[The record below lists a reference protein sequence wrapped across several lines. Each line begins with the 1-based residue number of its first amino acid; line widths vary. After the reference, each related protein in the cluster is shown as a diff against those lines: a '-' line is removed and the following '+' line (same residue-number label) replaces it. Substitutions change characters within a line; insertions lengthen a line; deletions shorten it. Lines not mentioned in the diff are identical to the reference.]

1 MSTEQN
7 NPNDPNREQGGPGQ
21 GGGGGKREGSAYSME
36 FRHNPVSAR
45 VPERLARGVLST
57 GVLVLDGPN
66 EFILDFMQGLTRPFQ
81 VVARLVIPPAVM
93 EQLCAALRDNLNK
106 YEARFGPP
114 PPLPKP
120 PTDRRPTLQ
129 EIYDEFK
136 LPEENLSGTYANAVM
151 VGHSPS
157 EFFFDFITNFYPTS
171 AVSARVFLS
180 AQQIPRTLE
189 AFQMAFGRFRQR
201 AMTAQQAQ
209 FQQFQQT
216 HPPIQHLPAHPPIQP
231 PPAVQ
236 PPAPEPP
243 AQQPPEPPPENP
255 QPPQS

>member
-1 MSTEQN
+1 MEPN
-7 NPNDPNREQGGPGQ
+7 NPNDPSRGQGPEGGGGQGGPNKE
-21 GGGGGKREGSAYSME
+21 GGTYSME
-36 FRHNPVSAR
+36 FRHSPVSAR
-45 VPERLARGVLST
+45 VPERLARGVMST

-81 VVARLVIPPAVM
+81 VACRVVIPPAVM
-93 EQLCAALRDNLNK
+93 EQLCVALRDNLSK
-106 YEARFGPP
+106 FEARFGAP

-136 LPEENLSGTYANAVM
+136 LPEDQLSGTYANAVM

-171 AVSARVFLS
+171 AVSCRVFLS

-189 AFQMAFGRFRQR
+189 AFSMAFGRFQQRVMQARQ
-201 AMTAQQAQ
+201 
-209 FQQFQQT
+209 
-216 HPPIQHLPAHPPIQP
+216 QHLQQQQQQYPFAAPLP
-231 PPAVQ
+231 PP
-236 PPAPEPP
+236 
-243 AQQPPEPPPENP
+243 P
-255 QPPQS
+255 QPPQHPPQNPPQPPQGGNEGGAPPHGPA